1 MFRCSCLLCSSQ
13 GANPAGCGACGVRP
27 GGGLDAEAQRGV
39 GSSNSLKTEE
49 KTVVVVGVA
58 HEEGRTLRPVRSTD
72 DDPPVHQLGVQ
83 TSGDQM
89 ITDDVEWTP

>member
-1 MFRCSCLLCSSQ
+1 MLVLALQFSRGEPCW
-13 GANPAGCGACGVRP
+13 VRRVRSP
-27 GGGLDAEAQRGV
+27 PRGGLDAEAQRGV

-49 KTVVVVGVA
+49 KTVVVGGVA